1 MGGDSSW
8 KDVIIHP
15 SVHLGSEWVNDR
27 LASSDGLAVLK
38 SLVMA
43 IAQLVRL
50 RAEQNG
56 LEQSLFCSWPLL
68 WLGEQ
73 EGKGLSRDSAE
84 GN

>member
-1 MGGDSSW
+1 MTGW
-8 KDVIIHP
+8 F
-15 SVHLGSEWVNDR
+15 
-27 LASSDGLAVLK
+27 SSDGPVQFCLK

-56 LEQSLFCSWPLL
+56 LGQSLFCSYPLL

-73 EGKGLSRDSAE
+73 EGKGLIRDLAE

>member
-1 MGGDSSW
+1 MTGW
-8 KDVIIHP
+8 F
-15 SVHLGSEWVNDR
+15 
-27 LASSDGLAVLK
+27 SSDGPVQFCLK

-56 LEQSLFCSWPLL
+56 LEQSLFCSYPLL

-73 EGKGLSRDSAE
+73 EGKGLSRDPAE